1 MPPRY
6 ILERRLPRRALSG
19 KTNYR
24 KRLKIVKSGKPRL
37 VVRRT
42 NKYVIVQIVESRRG
56 GDYTALTVTTRALR
70 QYGWRGGTKSTPAA
84 YLAGFMAG
92 KLALQKGYSEAI
104 VDFGLHPSHPGSRL
118 YAAVKG
124 ALDAG
129 LSIPV
134 GEGVLPS
141 DERIRGQHIADFLKI
156 VKGSGNATQFHA
168 LDPEYIESLPKH
180 FEEVKQKIAQ
190 GGPGLNLLQ

>member
-1 MPPRY
+1 M
-6 ILERRLPRRALSG
+6 
-19 KTNYR
+19 
-24 KRLKIVKSGKPRL
+24 VKSGKPRL

-42 NKYVIVQIVESRRG
+42 NKYVIVQIIESRRG

-70 QYGWRGGTKSTPAA
+70 RYGWKGGTKSIPAA

-92 KLALQKGYSEAI
+92 KLALQKGYSDAI
-104 VDFGLHPSHPGSRL
+104 VDLGLHPSHPGSRL

-134 GEGVLPS
+134 GEEVLPS
-141 DERIRGQHIADFLKI
+141 EERVRGQHIADFLK
-156 VKGSGNATQFHA
+156 VVRGSGSTIQFHA
-168 LDPEYIESLPKH
+168 LDPEYVENLPKH
-180 FEEVKQKIAQ
+180 FEDVKQKIAQ
-190 GGPGLNLLQ
+190 GSPA